1 MSDRDVNRQGAD
13 AATSAP
19 GWFAFW
25 VSVSVA
31 VSAAVALALAVT
43 TPPRSG
49 PFCRTACIG
58 YPYTDAAAFVPR
70 DYLWMYPAAV
80 LALLFVALVA
90 CVSYFASPD
99 ARLYGHVALALAVV
113 SATAL
118 VLDYAVQLAV
128 VQPSLLAGETGGLS
142 LFSQYNPH
150 GAFIAIEDVGYVTMG
165 MVFLFAAGA
174 LGKGTRPLRRCA
186 SSTVWRH
193 LGRWVAR
200 RRGGD
205 LRARPRLPIRS
216 RRDRHRLGPPD
227 RVRGAAI
234 PGLAPRQG
242 ASRLATLTSHVNGLP
257 RCSRAIPERQ
267 PRR

>member
-80 LALLFVALVA
+80 MALLFVALVA
-90 CVSYFASPD
+90 CVSYFASPG

-128 VQPSLLAGETGGLS
+128 VQPSLLAGETDGLS

-165 MVFLFAAGA
+165 MAFLFAAGA
-174 LGKGTRPLRRCA
+174 LGTGTRRVRAVRVVYRLGGILAVGSLVVVAAIYGRDLDYRYEVAAIVIDWVPLIV
-186 SSTVWRH
+186 SGVLLSLVWRPAKAPH
-193 LGRWVAR
+193 
-200 RRGGD
+200 D
-205 LRARPRLPIRS
+205 SRPSP
-216 RRDRHRLGPPD
+216 
-227 RVRGAAI
+227 
-234 PGLAPRQG
+234 
-242 ASRLATLTSHVNGLP
+242 AT
-257 RCSRAIPERQ
+257 
-267 PRR
+267 